1 MEANSYVCRSYRG
14 KTGRGGGV
22 HFWPPTLNRV
32 NNFLKDIYSISLKS
46 IKLFYATGDFNL
58 NVLDYNKNERVTKF
72 LNLTFEYGLVPV
84 SGKPSRVTKNTAT
97 DIDHITT
104 NSLLHKT
111 INTGIIK
118 LDILDHLLIFFD
130 RWKRKD
136 DDTREKSTNHK
147 TFNKQ

>member
-1 MEANSYVCRSYRG
+1 ML
-14 KTGRGGGV
+14 
-22 HFWPPTLNRV
+22 FWPPTLNRV

-46 IKLFYATGDFNL
+46 IKLFYATGDFNLL

-104 NSLLHKT
+104 NSLLHKA

-130 RWKRKD
+130 RWNRKD

>member
-1 MEANSYVCRSYRG
+1 ML
-14 KTGRGGGV
+14 
-22 HFWPPTLNRV
+22 FWPPTLNRV

-46 IKLFYATGDFNL
+46 IKLFYAIGDFNL
-58 NVLDYNKNERVTKF
+58 NVLDYSKNERVTKF
-72 LNLTFEYGLVPV
+72 LNLTFEYGLAPV

-130 RWKRKD
+130 RWNRKD

>member
-1 MEANSYVCRSYRG
+1 ML
-14 KTGRGGGV
+14 
-22 HFWPPTLNRV
+22 FWPPTLNRV

-58 NVLDYNKNERVTKF
+58 NVLDCNKNERVTKF

-111 INTGIIK
+111 INKGIIK

-130 RWKRKD
+130 RWNRKD